1 MSSVF
6 VEATSS
12 QRSAKCSQKALLYPE
27 KKQKNELV
35 ARPDF
40 RQETPLSMSLGLPPG
55 ERKDPD
61 FKTANLLVEHGAD
74 INAIFNREALFGGTM
89 LHHAVSEGNH
99 EIVEVCLD
107 INMHTQH
114 LLTQ

>member
-1 MSSVF
+1 M
-6 VEATSS
+6 T
-12 QRSAKCSQKALLYPE
+12 
-27 KKQKNELV
+27 
-35 ARPDF
+35 RPDL

-55 ERKDPD
+55 ERKAPD
-61 FKTANLLVEHGAD
+61 FKTANLLFEHGAD
-74 INAIFNREALFGGTM
+74 INAVFNREALFGGTM

-114 LLTQ
+114 TVVY